1 MNIKYEFYMFS
12 RICQQNGQKNKEY
25 VIFLTYP
32 FFGILCR
39 FYQYLSRSFRYYL

>member
-12 RICQQNGQKNKEY
+12 RICQRNGQKNKEY

-32 FFGILCR
+32 FFRILCR
-39 FYQYLSRSFRYYL
+39 FYRYAGRLCRFYL